1 LLKFCLLWALLLPA
15 YAQVY
20 KWVDEKG
27 VTHYGE
33 RPPQGKK
40 AEEVGQRLA
49 NPGPAPGKAAQP
61 SWKDQDLEFRRR
73 KIEAEQNE
81 AKDRQ
86 REDAQRQG
94 CNQARDQLAQMRSAR
109 RLYRLDEKGE
119 RVFQSD
125 DERNA
130 SVARLEQLVS
140 DRCR

>member
-1 LLKFCLLWALLLPA
+1 MLWALLGPA
-15 YAQVY
+15 FAQVY

-33 RPPQGKK
+33 RPPLGRK
-40 AEEVGQRLA
+40 ADAVEQRLA
-49 NPGPAPGKAAQP
+49 NPGPAPEKAVQP
-61 SWKDQDLEFRRR
+61 DWKEQEIEFRKRR
-73 KIEAEQNE
+73 IASEQSE

-86 REDAQRQG
+86 NEMSQRQA
-94 CNQARDQLAQMRSAR
+94 CNQARDQLAQFKSAR

-130 SVARLEQLVS
+130 AVARLDQLVAE
-140 DRCR
+140 RCR